1 MGRLFCTTSLSRWA
15 LTGLI
20 AVTAG
25 AASSAAAA
33 ADSATS
39 VEEVIVTAQ
48 KRAENVQDVP
58 SAVQVVN
65 SAQLAS
71 AGVREFTDLTKVA
84 PSLIVRPAEQPVNSS
99 ISIRGVG
106 TFAFSIGVEPSVAI
120 QVDDVPV
127 AFQARAFTDRSDIEH
142 IEVLRGPQ
150 STLYGKSASAGLI
163 NIVTRAPTRE
173 FSGSVN
179 ALATTDEEYSL
190 GAAISGPITDQLLF
204 RISGNYD
211 DFNGN
216 ARNVFNG
223 KKASGREFAAVH
235 GKLVWTPTDKFT
247 ATVGWNYVDGETT
260 VGRPFIAL
268 APNATLRGNPLYPPS
283 VFEAGINVGP
293 NNTRF
298 ANNFNARTDY
308 EDNSQS
314 LKLEYDFGPATLV
327 SVTGNDNYTV

>member
-99 ISIRGVG
+99 ISIRG
-106 TFAFSIGVEPSVAI
+106 
-120 QVDDVPV
+120 
-127 AFQARAFTDRSDIEH
+127 
-142 IEVLRGPQ
+142 
-150 STLYGKSASAGLI
+150 
-163 NIVTRAPTRE
+163 
-173 FSGSVN
+173 
-179 ALATTDEEYSL
+179 
-190 GAAISGPITDQLLF
+190 
-204 RISGNYD
+204 
-211 DFNGN
+211 
-216 ARNVFNG
+216 
-223 KKASGREFAAVH
+223 
-235 GKLVWTPTDKFT
+235 
-247 ATVGWNYVDGETT
+247 
-260 VGRPFIAL
+260 
-268 APNATLRGNPLYPPS
+268 
-283 VFEAGINVGP
+283 
-293 NNTRF
+293 
-298 ANNFNARTDY
+298 
-308 EDNSQS
+308 
-314 LKLEYDFGPATLV
+314 
-327 SVTGNDNYTV
+327 